1 MGKSILSAV
10 RFHELCRIVSSSA
23 NGNAK
28 RTATAQKQQPQRMQ
42 TNTVAVPSLK
52 HGKMGTSEGQCRM
65 PLSRVVADCTNRWF
79 HDTLKEAKAGD
90 TSMQLL
96 VAQMYFSGYGVPK
109 DPQKCAICF
118 VLPCFGTSGYLIYCD
133 ELGLKGNVWIDKAA
147 RSRNSVWKACDKHIG
162 YRTSDSDSYGLEN
175 DAK

>member
-42 TNTVAVPSLK
+42 TKTVAVPSLK
-52 HGKMGTSEGQCRM
+52 HGKMGTSEEQCRM

-109 DPQKCAICF
+109 DPQK
-118 VLPCFGTSGYLIYCD
+118 
-133 ELGLKGNVWIDKAA
+133 GNVWIDKAA

>member
-10 RFHELCRIVSSSA
+10 RFHELSRIVSSYA

-28 RTATAQKQQPQRMQ
+28 RTVTAQKQQPQRMQ
-42 TNTVAVPSLK
+42 ANTIAVPSQR
-52 HGKMGTSEGQCRM
+52 HRKMGTSEESKEQCRM
-65 PLSRVVADCTNRWF
+65 PLSHVVADCTNRWF
-79 HDTLKEAKAGD
+79 LDTLKEAKAGD

-109 DPQKCAICF
+109 DPQK
-118 VLPCFGTSGYLIYCD
+118 
-133 ELGLKGNVWIDKAA
+133 GNGWINKAS
-147 RSRNSVWKACDKHIG
+147 RNRNSVWKSCDKHIG
-162 YRTSDSDSYGLEN
+162 YRTSDSDSYGMEN